1 MSDNCRRLRDFDLP
15 PEAADPDRRAVDL
28 HTSTEK
34 QYDTQFPAMTF
45 VTRIRLQSGNRPAL
59 ERVVEQI
66 RSTAERKGAELRGPH
81 SEPAERLDVPLH
93 KTTSG
98 DNSGTFRSWDYQV
111 FTRQLEI
118 VGHNDVARRA
128 TEIDFPSGVHVEVE
142 LEQVEQMA

>member
-1 MSDNCRRLRDFDLP
+1 
-15 PEAADPDRRAVDL
+15 
-28 HTSTEK
+28 
-34 QYDTQFPAMTF
+34 MTF

-81 SEPAERLDVPLH
+81 SEPAERLDVPLY
-93 KTTSG
+93 KSTSG
-98 DNSGTFRSWDYQV
+98 EDAETFGSWDYRV

-128 TEIDFPSGVHVEVE
+128 TEIEFPSGVHVEIEVE
-142 LEQVEQMA
+142 QIEQMA